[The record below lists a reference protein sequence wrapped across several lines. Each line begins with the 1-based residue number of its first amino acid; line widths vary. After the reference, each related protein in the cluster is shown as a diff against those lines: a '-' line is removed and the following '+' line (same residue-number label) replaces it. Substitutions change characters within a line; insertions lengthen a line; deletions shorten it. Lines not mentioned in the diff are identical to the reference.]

1 MSTPAFMIDSP
12 CSRTD
17 PEAMFPDTGDAAGI
31 VFAKRT
37 CGQCSVR
44 TECLEWALAPASR
57 ANFGVWGG
65 LSEDERRELIRKQK
79 RGRAERIN
87 YGPLPPKKHRFAA
100 AA

>member
-17 PEAMFPDTGDAAGI
+17 PEAMFPDTGDSKGI
-31 VFAKRT
+31 AFAKQT
-37 CGQCSVR
+37 CGGCFARS
-44 TECLEWALAPASR
+44 ECLEWAIAPASR

-65 LSEDERRELIRKQK
+65 LTEDERRTLIRQQQ
-79 RGRAERIN
+79 RGRAERID
-87 YGPLPPKKHRFAA
+87 YGPLPPKSQRFAA